1 MPKWAS
7 LTLRKFFKKRG
18 FILLNMKNTALVLPI
33 LLILASSIVFAA
45 NIEGIVYDIELNT
58 VKDVIVEIDTIPKQS
73 FVSKD
78 GNYSFDV
85 PNGEYII
92 SARHEQGLA
101 KEKIVVA
108 DDRKYNIDLILFP
121 DFSEEEELLSE
132 SDLDIG
138 TSYTEEKDYSLYYLL
153 GFVIAIVIVIAV
165 VFHYKRKLET
175 SLKKELK
182 EMKDTQKEEKEDVE
196 ADLKELLDFIKKESG
211 RTTQKDIRKHFP
223 QSEAKISLMIAE
235 LEHKGKI
242 KKIKKGRGNIITLR

>member
-1 MPKWAS
+1 
-7 LTLRKFFKKRG
+7 
-18 FILLNMKNTALVLPI
+18 MKNTAFVLPI
-33 LLILASSIVFAA
+33 LLILASSMVFAA

-58 VKDVIVEIDTIPKQS
+58 VKDVIVEIDTTPKQS

-101 KEKIVVA
+101 EEKIIVA
-108 DDRKYNIDLILFP
+108 DDRRYNIDLILFP

-138 TSYTEEKDYSLYYLL
+138 TSYTTEEKNYSLYYLL
-153 GFVIAIVIVIAV
+153 GFVIAVVIIIAV

-175 SLKKELK
+175 SLKKEIK
-182 EMKDTQKEEKEDVE
+182 ELKDTNKEKKEDVE
-196 ADLKELLDFIKKESG
+196 ADLKELLDFIKKEGG

-223 QSEAKISLMIAE
+223 QSEAKISLMVSE

-242 KKIKKGRGNIITLR
+242 KKIKKGRGNILTLR